1 MGRGGFG
8 DKYWRYFLLL
18 LIGLFVTIST
28 GCWDRR
34 EPELLVFVLSVGF
47 DKEPSGDY
55 KIVAQMFNP
64 LALSQ
69 EGSGGGS
76 PGGDKKPSWVVEASG
91 QTPFEAR
98 KNLAPMVS
106 RELFWSYT
114 STVLISEKLAREG
127 IRPIMDL
134 LERERQ
140 FRLIARPLVAEGDIK
155 EILASEY
162 PLEGCSG
169 QALLRQL
176 NTGDKMRSIAPVL
189 EMRELIN
196 VAAQP
201 GRDLL
206 IAKVKARE
214 VKEDAA
220 GDKEEGVDK
229 IVATQPPIYLG
240 GGAAFCGDRMAGWIS
255 DREARGWH
263 WVQGRV
269 RRETLTL
276 VIRPDGEPVSVE
288 IFRVQSQI
296 KPVVKDD
303 QVTMKIKVE
312 VKGRVQDQVS
322 EADLASERKF
332 LLSLE
337 ARLATLIKNDIKAA
351 LKRAQELDSDFLG
364 FGNAVYRM
372 EPKKWKLLE
381 SKWSQVLAQLELDLD
396 VRADVTVAGL
406 IKEPVK
412 MK

>member
-155 EILASEY
+155 EILASQY

-201 GRDLL
+201 GR
-206 IAKVKARE
+206 I
-214 VKEDAA
+214 
-220 GDKEEGVDK
+220 
-229 IVATQPPIYLG
+229 
-240 GGAAFCGDRMAGWIS
+240 C
-255 DREARGWH
+255 
-263 WVQGRV
+263 
-269 RRETLTL
+269 
-276 VIRPDGEPVSVE
+276 
-288 IFRVQSQI
+288 
-296 KPVVKDD
+296 
-303 QVTMKIKVE
+303 
-312 VKGRVQDQVS
+312 
-322 EADLASERKF
+322 
-332 LLSLE
+332 
-337 ARLATLIKNDIKAA
+337 
-351 LKRAQELDSDFLG
+351 
-364 FGNAVYRM
+364 
-372 EPKKWKLLE
+372 
-381 SKWSQVLAQLELDLD
+381 
-396 VRADVTVAGL
+396 
-406 IKEPVK
+406 
-412 MK
+412 